1 MSIRI
6 DFLSYEGERNNER
19 HPHAQFV
26 LPIAGELE
34 ISIGGAEGR
43 LTPSCAA
50 FVAPGV
56 PHSQLATVSNA
67 FLIVNCDLAEC
78 GVPAAEQLAEQIFL
92 PVSEATR
99 HLIGF
104 AELSRDRFSQPG
116 TTQCWM
122 PLLLN
127 SFLERP
133 VCRPSRLAVLERLI
147 DAHPGAPWTVG
158 EMARRIGISPS
169 RLHALFFCL
178 FGVLSI
184 SVFFSS
190 LQISIQLSGAA
201 MAMVLLYTAPAWV
214 AVFSRIL
221 FHESF
226 SSRKGIAL
234 GLALFGTAL
243 VCFSGGSLN
252 AEPSVL
258 GIVCGLIS
266 GLCYASHFP
275 FYVWWQ
281 SRYSTATLYAYML
294 LGGALAL
301 FPFVDFAPTRSWT
314 AWANLLALGVVT
326 NYGAYLAYGRS
337 LQSINQ
343 VKAAIIGNIEP
354 VLATFW
360 VWLFWNENFSA
371 YGWAG
376 SALVISA
383 VFLLTA
389 DRS

>member
-1 MSIRI
+1 ME
-6 DFLSYEGERNNER
+6 EGLAPLEVAFWRALLGGICFF
-19 HPHAQFV
+19 AQTG
-26 LPIAGELE
+26 IC
-34 ISIGGAEGR
+34 GGAR
-43 LTPSCAA
+43 
-50 FVAPGV
+50 
-56 PHSQLATVSNA
+56 
-67 FLIVNCDLAEC
+67 I
-78 GVPAAEQLAEQIFL
+78 
-92 PVSEATR
+92 PVK
-99 HLIGF
+99 
-104 AELSRDRFSQPG
+104 
-116 TTQCWM
+116 
-122 PLLLN
+122 
-127 SFLERP
+127 
-133 VCRPSRLAVLERLI
+133 
-147 DAHPGAPWTVG
+147 
-158 EMARRIGISPS
+158 
-169 RLHALFFCL
+169 HALFFCL

-252 AEPSVL
+252 AEPSVF

-281 SRYSTATLYAYML
+281 PRYSTATLYAYML

>member
-1 MSIRI
+1 MCS
-6 DFLSYEGERNNER
+6 
-19 HPHAQFV
+19 P
-26 LPIAGELE
+26 P
-34 ISIGGAEGR
+34 
-43 LTPSCAA
+43 PSCGRSSALFPKSAWKKALRRWRWPSGAPCSAA
-50 FVAPGV
+50 
-56 PHSQLATVSNA
+56 SA
-67 FLIVNCDLAEC
+67 FLPKRAS
-78 GVPAAEQLAEQIFL
+78 AA
-92 PVSEATR
+92 
-99 HLIGF
+99 G
-104 AELSRDRFSQPG
+104 
-116 TTQCWM
+116 
-122 PLLLN
+122 
-127 SFLERP
+127 
-133 VCRPSRLAVLERLI
+133 
-147 DAHPGAPWTVG
+147 
-158 EMARRIGISPS
+158 
-169 RLHALFFCL
+169 
-178 FGVLSI
+178 
-184 SVFFSS
+184 
-190 LQISIQLSGAA
+190 
-201 MAMVLLYTAPAWV
+201 
-214 AVFSRIL
+214 
-221 FHESF
+221 
-226 SSRKGIAL
+226 
-234 GLALFGTAL
+234 ALFGTAL

-281 SRYSTATLYAYML
+281 PRYSTATLYAYML

>member
-1 MSIRI
+1 MAKDPKQMTGYLYVLAAAVLWSLIGPFSKI
-6 DFLSYEGERNNER
+6 CMEEGLAPLEVAFWRALLGGICFF
-19 HPHAQFV
+19 AQTG
-26 LPIAGELE
+26 IC
-34 ISIGGAEGR
+34 GGAR
-43 LTPSCAA
+43 
-50 FVAPGV
+50 
-56 PHSQLATVSNA
+56 
-67 FLIVNCDLAEC
+67 I
-78 GVPAAEQLAEQIFL
+78 
-92 PVSEATR
+92 PVK
-99 HLIGF
+99 
-104 AELSRDRFSQPG
+104 
-116 TTQCWM
+116 
-122 PLLLN
+122 
-127 SFLERP
+127 
-133 VCRPSRLAVLERLI
+133 
-147 DAHPGAPWTVG
+147 
-158 EMARRIGISPS
+158 
-169 RLHALFFCL
+169 HALFFCL

-281 SRYSTATLYAYML
+281 PRYSTATLYAYIL

>member
-1 MSIRI
+1 MGHRHG
-6 DFLSYEGERNNER
+6 EGGGVFGQAYLGGDTGEGFQSGFDPADTVIA
-19 HPHAQFV
+19 HHAINVQGDG
-26 LPIAGELE
+26 LRGGGGNGG
-34 ISIGGAEGR
+34 GGALLRQRGTFHGSAGWEG
-43 LTPSCAA
+43 
-50 FVAPGV
+50 
-56 PHSQLATVSNA
+56 
-67 FLIVNCDLAEC
+67 IC
-78 GVPAAEQLAEQIFL
+78 GGARI
-92 PVSEATR
+92 PVK
-99 HLIGF
+99 
-104 AELSRDRFSQPG
+104 
-116 TTQCWM
+116 
-122 PLLLN
+122 
-127 SFLERP
+127 
-133 VCRPSRLAVLERLI
+133 
-147 DAHPGAPWTVG
+147 
-158 EMARRIGISPS
+158 
-169 RLHALFFCL
+169 HALFFCR
-178 FGVLSI
+178 FGVLII

-281 SRYSTATLYAYML
+281 PRYSTATLNAYML

>member
-1 MSIRI
+1 MAKDPKQMTGYLYVLAAAVLWSLIGPFSKI
-6 DFLSYEGERNNER
+6 CMEEGLAPLEVAFWRALLGGICFF
-19 HPHAQFV
+19 AQTG
-26 LPIAGELE
+26 IC
-34 ISIGGAEGR
+34 GGAR
-43 LTPSCAA
+43 
-50 FVAPGV
+50 
-56 PHSQLATVSNA
+56 
-67 FLIVNCDLAEC
+67 I
-78 GVPAAEQLAEQIFL
+78 
-92 PVSEATR
+92 PVK
-99 HLIGF
+99 
-104 AELSRDRFSQPG
+104 
-116 TTQCWM
+116 
-122 PLLLN
+122 
-127 SFLERP
+127 
-133 VCRPSRLAVLERLI
+133 
-147 DAHPGAPWTVG
+147 
-158 EMARRIGISPS
+158 
-169 RLHALFFCL
+169 HALFFCL

-201 MAMVLLYTAPAWV
+201 MAMVLLYMAPAWV

-275 FYVWWQ
+275 FYVWWHPATPPPPCTPTCC
-281 SRYSTATLYAYML
+281 SEARSPYS
-294 LGGALAL
+294 
-301 FPFVDFAPTRSWT
+301 PSWISPPPARGR

-326 NYGAYLAYGRS
+326 NYGAYLAYGGASRA
-337 LQSINQ
+337 SI
-343 VKAAIIGNIEP
+343 KSRPPSSGTSSP
-354 VLATFW
+354 CWRPFW

>member
-1 MSIRI
+1 MAKDPKQMTGYLYVLAAAVLWSLIGPFSKI
-6 DFLSYEGERNNER
+6 CMEEGLAPLEVAFWRALLGGICFF
-19 HPHAQFV
+19 AQTG
-26 LPIAGELE
+26 IC
-34 ISIGGAEGR
+34 GGAR
-43 LTPSCAA
+43 
-50 FVAPGV
+50 
-56 PHSQLATVSNA
+56 
-67 FLIVNCDLAEC
+67 I
-78 GVPAAEQLAEQIFL
+78 
-92 PVSEATR
+92 PVK
-99 HLIGF
+99 
-104 AELSRDRFSQPG
+104 
-116 TTQCWM
+116 
-122 PLLLN
+122 
-127 SFLERP
+127 
-133 VCRPSRLAVLERLI
+133 
-147 DAHPGAPWTVG
+147 
-158 EMARRIGISPS
+158 
-169 RLHALFFCL
+169 HALFFCL

-281 SRYSTATLYAYML
+281 PRYSTATLYAYML

-314 AWANLLALGVVT
+314 GV
-326 NYGAYLAYGRS
+326 GQPAGPRRGHELWGLPRLRAEPPEHQSSQGRHHREHRARAGDHS
-337 LQSINQ
+337 GSGCSGM
-343 VKAAIIGNIEP
+343 KTSPPTGGRAAR
-354 VLATFW
+354 W
-360 VWLFWNENFSA
+360 SSRR
-371 YGWAG
+371 Y
-376 SALVISA
+376 SC
-383 VFLLTA
+383 
-389 DRS
+389 